1 MIKENSVFDYL
12 ANVMLIFG
20 ISVISLGL
28 FCVLFG
34 EDASELSSIF
44 KLGNAGLAIDT
55 LGQFLAVSFIIS
67 GVRWLFFTDRIIKNM
82 AMTNRC
88 IGMLICII
96 IVIAIFAG
104 VFDWFPVGMVKPW
117 VMFFICFFVC
127 AAVSVGISVLKEKSD
142 NRKMQDALDR
152 LKGDDIS

>member
-12 ANVMLIFG
+12 ANVMMIFG

-34 EDASELSSIF
+34 EDAAEVSSIF
-44 KLGNAGLAIDT
+44 KLGNGGLAVDT
-55 LGQFLAVSFIIS
+55 LVQFLAVSFIIS
-67 GVRWLFFTDRIIKNM
+67 GIKWLFFTDRVIKNM
-82 AMTNRC
+82 EITFRC
-88 IGMLICII
+88 ILMFICII
-96 IVIAIFAG
+96 IVIAVFAG
-104 VFDWFPVGMVKPW
+104 AFGWFPVDMVRPW
-117 VMFFICFFVC
+117 IMFFICFFVC

-142 NRKMQDALDR
+142 NKKMQEALDK